1 MALRGLRTSCTAP
14 ACEDGFMAE
23 DGECEACA
31 LAIGTRE
38 LPGGLIHERDGWRV
52 EHCVGPLGLG
62 TLIVKP
68 SRHVTAVADLNDGE
82 TASLGA
88 LLRDASV
95 VAAALTD
102 ADQVYNCLWSHAG
115 GVPVHVH
122 YVVQPVTA
130 AQTKTIGLYGPR
142 LQVDMFE
149 RGEYPADNDIV
160 EVCNRARALFDG
172 PAT

>member
-1 MALRGLRTSCTAP
+1 MAD
-14 ACEDGFMAE
+14 E
-23 DGECEACA
+23 GECEACA

-68 SRHVTAVADLNDGE
+68 SRHVTAVADLDDSE

-88 LLRDASV
+88 LLRDASA

-102 ADQVYNCLWSHAG
+102 AEQVYNCLWSHAG
-115 GVPVHVH
+115 GVPGHIH

-142 LQVDMFE
+142 IQVEMFE
-149 RGEYPADNDIV
+149 RREYPAGNDIV
-160 EVCNRARALFDG
+160 EVCTRARALFG
-172 PAT
+172 GSTT